1 MTANYN
7 IDGSPPGDGRFFT
20 ITVSSGKGGVGK
32 TTVSLNIAIALAQRK
47 RRVVLLDG
55 DLGLGNINV
64 MLGVRPVKDL
74 SHVID
79 GKCSLEE
86 ALIKGPWGISILPAG
101 TGYEDMADLEHEA
114 RARLLATL
122 HDLRRLADILIIDT
136 GAGIGT
142 NVLSFA
148 MAADV
153 ILVVVTPDVASITD
167 AYSLVKLISQR
178 PGFGRLEMLINRA
191 PSREAGE
198 EVTVK
203 MRGVVKKFLSRDI
216 AGLGIVPE
224 DQSVQQALSM
234 RKPLLLSHPKCP
246 ASMVLRSIADK
257 LIAELRQMELQ
268 FKPPQLDARLEKIIS
283 RIDAGEQG
291 EDGLPGAVNG
301 GEAG

>member
-1 MTANYN
+1 MTANYS
-7 IDGSPPGDGRFFT
+7 IDNAPGDGRFFT

-32 TTVSLNIAIALAQRK
+32 TTVSLNLAIALAQRK

-64 MLGVRPVKDL
+64 MLGTRPERDL

-114 RARLLATL
+114 RARLLAAL
-122 HDLRRLADILIIDT
+122 HGLKRLADILIIDT

-167 AYSLVKLISQR
+167 AYSLVKLISR
-178 PGFGRLEMLINRA
+178 SPGFGRLEMLINRA
-191 PSREAGE
+191 LDREAGE
-198 EVTVK
+198 AVAVK

-216 AGLGIVPE
+216 TGLGVVPE
-224 DQSVQQALSM
+224 DQHVQQALSM
-234 RKPLLLSHPKCP
+234 RKPLLLSHPKCQ
-246 ASMVLRSIADK
+246 ASMVLRSVADK
-257 LIAELRQMELQ
+257 LITELRQMEIQ

-283 RIDAGEQG
+283 RIDAGEKGQ
-291 EDGLPGAVNG
+291 DGLTGAANG
-301 GEAG
+301 G